1 MTAYT
6 GICKLAK
13 NDKEDD
19 EGGNPTPEFVR
30 VDNFVSEQRYD
41 ECCRGDYEN
50 TRKAWHVRV
59 HRVYQLGTDDSVNT
73 RPANT
78 CKDVE
83 HSNYIY
89 ITIVNTR
96 KRSKLDDA
104 LILTP

>member
-1 MTAYT
+1 
-6 GICKLAK
+6 
-13 NDKEDD
+13 
-19 EGGNPTPEFVR
+19 
-30 VDNFVSEQRYD
+30 
-41 ECCRGDYEN
+41 
-50 TRKAWHVRV
+50 
-59 HRVYQLGTDDSVNT
+59 LGTDDSVNT